1 LGDFPLETSTVS
13 PASTVNPNKMVK
25 MEYQSAKGKN
35 AQGQVKREKQLQLPL
50 FFLKFLLEYS

>member
-1 LGDFPLETSTVS
+1 
-13 PASTVNPNKMVK
+13 MVK